1 MQTLDQEV
9 IDCNWTHNN
18 ESYGDNGLQGFH
30 LGFSP
35 GLKIQNK
42 IEDTPTLMFAVVK
55 RYKAVMPLKVS

>member
-1 MQTLDQEV
+1 MQALNQEV

-35 GLKIQNK
+35 GLKIQKK
-42 IEDTPTLMFAVVK
+42 IIEGAPIQMFAVCCG
-55 RYKAVMPLKVS
+55 